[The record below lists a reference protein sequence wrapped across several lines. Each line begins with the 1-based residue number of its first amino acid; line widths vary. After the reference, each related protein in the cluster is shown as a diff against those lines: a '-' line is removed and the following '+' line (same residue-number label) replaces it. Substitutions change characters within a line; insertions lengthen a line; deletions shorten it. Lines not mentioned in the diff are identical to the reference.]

1 MGSLHLPPLRSAA
14 ATTRHQ
20 QYEPPRPRRS
30 RTCVMV
36 HLRDRCRIIHPLG
49 ISRHLQCYI
58 ACRRKSS
65 DLVQFLSQ
73 LVFTT
78 MSLETYDLALS
89 HFVWIRGARRRQKAN
104 RRSHLGAFN
113 PHLTGPAAETFGTS
127 LSTFVY
133 WCVFICVFLFIY
145 IFICVFP
152 LLDGPASF

>member
-1 MGSLHLPPLRSAA
+1 MGNLHFPPLRSAA
-14 ATTRHQ
+14 ATTRHE
-20 QYEPPRPRRS
+20 YEPPRPRRS
-30 RTCVMV
+30 QTCVMV
-36 HLRDRCRIIHPLG
+36 RLRDRCRIIHPLG

-65 DLVQFLSQ
+65 DLVQFLPQ

-104 RRSHLGAFN
+104 IRSHLGAFN
-113 PHLTGPAAETFGTS
+113 PHLPAAETFGTS

-133 WCVFICVFLFIY
+133 WCVFTVSYTHLTL
-145 IFICVFP
+145 P
-152 LLDGPASF
+152 TKA

>member
-14 ATTRHQ
+14 ATTRHE
-20 QYEPPRPRRS
+20 YEPPRPRRS
-30 RTCVMV
+30 RSCVMV
-36 HLRDRCRIIHPLG
+36 QLRDRCRIIHPLG

-65 DLVQFLSQ
+65 DLVQFLPQ

-113 PHLTGPAAETFGTS
+113 PHLPSGNIWN
-127 LSTFVY
+127 LSIN
-133 WCVFICVFLFIY
+133 ICVLVCFYLCISIY
-145 IFICVFP
+145 IF
-152 LLDGPASF
+152 SFVYFHF

>member
-1 MGSLHLPPLRSAA
+1 MPYYSP
-14 ATTRHQ
+14 
-20 QYEPPRPRRS
+20 
-30 RTCVMV
+30 
-36 HLRDRCRIIHPLG
+36 
-49 ISRHLQCYI
+49 SRHI
-58 ACRRKSS
+58 APSPMLHRLSS
-65 DLVQFLSQ
+65 QIFGSCAILAMSQ

-145 IFICVFP
+145 FHLCISTFRWVGIFLDQHFPRTKITNCLQHQLMFYFFP
-152 LLDGPASF
+152 LEA